1 MLLVSATEKK
11 FLPTLLFNFPQAQG
25 LSGQAGVLASRESL
39 FLGTSDN
46 PQSNPQ
52 R

>member
-1 MLLVSATEKK
+1 MQQYQQRRKSFYLHCCST
-11 FLPTLLFNFPQAQG
+11 FPQAQG

-39 FLGTSDN
+39 LLGTSDN
-46 PQSNPQ
+46 PQSKPQ